1 MALTIRSL
9 LEKLIEERKKSK
21 SDDDEDFVVVQAVN
35 NEWPTIFE
43 QYFLSPEDRLPQTST
58 STTSDDDLIFY
69 VTRKI
74 VNDSQRSKNS
84 VEVFRHH
91 DVKRQPKLSS
101 PDYDWEETT
110 NLNLVLHQFEY
121 TVTTAICIK
130 TSSRHL
136 QIIKRLSTR
145 VYASPS
151 HRDMENKGTEEAITY
166 PKIYFSVDNFED
178 TFCEMVVN
186 EDQMVCVELVATN
199 PVLNEKKVLFLGSI
213 KYEALKK
220 VYETRAT
227 TSTRVA
233 QRMTLGMYTKHRVEF
248 VRMRGPNGKGH
259 AEMAVSR
266 YRPTQ
271 SDTTTPES
279 IPTTPVKATFDEEN
293 WNKHADG
300 KDNQWVPSV
309 SQSKQNASNGIT
321 SEVESD
327 DIRQDLSDETGGFLG
342 RGLNKAM
349 NWVRGSNTRL
359 DQSMPTIPLQT
370 CLTYLTLPC
379 HLIVKD
385 ILESNSIPLLTT
397 Q

>member
-1 MALTIRSL
+1 
-9 LEKLIEERKKSK
+9 
-21 SDDDEDFVVVQAVN
+21 
-35 NEWPTIFE
+35 
-43 QYFLSPEDRLPQTST
+43 
-58 STTSDDDLIFY
+58 
-69 VTRKI
+69 
-74 VNDSQRSKNS
+74 
-84 VEVFRHH
+84 
-91 DVKRQPKLSS
+91 
-101 PDYDWEETT
+101 
-110 NLNLVLHQFEY
+110 
-121 TVTTAICIK
+121 
-130 TSSRHL
+130 
-136 QIIKRLSTR
+136 
-145 VYASPS
+145 
-151 HRDMENKGTEEAITY
+151 
-166 PKIYFSVDNFED
+166 
-178 TFCEMVVN
+178 
-186 EDQMVCVELVATN
+186 MVCVELVATN

-293 WNKHADG
+293 WNKHADS

-327 DIRQDLSDETGGFLG
+327 DIRQ
-342 RGLNKAM
+342 GLF
-349 NWVRGSNTRL
+349 
-359 DQSMPTIPLQT
+359 IF
-370 CLTYLTLPC
+370 
-379 HLIVKD
+379 
-385 ILESNSIPLLTT
+385 
-397 Q
+397 